1 MYLYFEN
8 SRYHLFIWLYMILI
22 FNALKDMHKNSS
34 HAKKS
39 LDLLVENLILKLF
52 VENFDYY
59 IICFGYM

>member
-52 VENFDYY
+52 VENFD
-59 IICFGYM
+59 